1 MQGGTTL
8 ACTCTHLAPTAPLTS
23 LHPSPHC
30 TPALFQR
37 GRGPQSPPR
46 HRGLGCE
53 AAAGRQWWRGGE
65 GGQVCAHYVVPVVHR
80 SPPPA
85 DTDTGAAE
93 LVLPLLCSAVT

>member
-23 LHPSPHC
+23 LHPS
-30 TPALFQR
+30 TGPAWA
-37 GRGPQSPPR
+37 PPR

-53 AAAGRQWWRGGE
+53 AAAARQWWRGGE
-65 GGQVCAHYVVPVVHR
+65 VARCAHCVVPLVHR

-93 LVLPLLCSAVT
+93 LVLPLLC

>member
-30 TPALFQR
+30 TPALVQR
-37 GRGPQSPPR
+37 GL
-46 HRGLGCE
+46 HRDTE
-53 AAAGRQWWRGGE
+53 ARAARPLLAGSGG
-65 GGQVCAHYVVPVVHR
+65 GVARDGHQVCAHSVVPVVHR

-93 LVLPLLCSAVT
+93 LVLPLLCCR

>member
-23 LHPSPHC
+23 LHPS
-30 TPALFQR
+30 TGPAWAP
-37 GRGPQSPPR
+37 PQ
-46 HRGLGCE
+46 HRGQGCE
-53 AAAGRQWWRGGE
+53 AAAAPAVVAGWR
-65 GGQVCAHYVVPVVHR
+65 GGQVCARCVVPVVHR